1 MTTDSQLSKKVSV
14 WVLVI
19 SISFL
24 LGSCKSNPGDSSNSK
39 SNTEIYFHD
48 MKTLVVDV
56 FYEPGAEPYVGTT
69 AGGRNYWSFLEDN
82 LKALFDGRSVTINV
96 YKTLETMNALSAQ
109 NKSSWSAL
117 QIVDLG
123 NANQKSSANSSE
135 IHFSIFFLN
144 GYAVGSDGQ
153 VNQNTIGFSVTG
165 TRFIAMFKDVIRSTG
180 STQVAIVPKY
190 VEQSTLIHEMGHA
203 LGLVNNGLTLTSSH
217 HDSTHGAHCS
227 NTNCVMYYLNE
238 GKSDAQSFAQQLI
251 SSGSTI
257 MFDSACLNDAKS
269 F

>member
-1 MTTDSQLSKKVSV
+1 MNLQLLKKVSIIT
-14 WVLVI
+14 LVI
-19 SISFL
+19 LFGPL
-24 LGSCKSNPGDSSNSK
+24 LNSCKSNSGESATSK

-56 FYEPGAEPYVGTT
+56 FYEPGAEPYIGTT

-82 LKALFDGRSVTINV
+82 LKALFDGRSVTITV
-96 YKTLETMNALSAQ
+96 YKTLEMMNALSAQ

-117 QIVDLG
+117 QVVDLG
-123 NANQKSSANSSE
+123 NANQKVSVNSNE

-144 GYAVGSDGQ
+144 GYALGSDGQ
-153 VNQNTIGFSVTG
+153 INQNTIGFSVTG
-165 TRFIAMFKDVIRSTG
+165 TRFVAMFKDVIRSTG
-180 STQVAIVPKY
+180 SSPAAIVPKY

-217 HDSTHGAHCS
+217 HDSSHGAHCS

-251 SSGSTI
+251 ASGSTV
-257 MFDSACLNDAKS
+257 MFDSACLNDAKA

>member
-1 MTTDSQLSKKVSV
+1 MNRILIL
-14 WVLVI
+14 LVAVM
-19 SISFL
+19 
-24 LGSCKSNPGDSSNSK
+24 LGGLPSCKSSSSETTNTK

-48 MKTLVVDV
+48 MKTLVVDI

-82 LKALFDGRSVTINV
+82 LKALFEGRNVTINV
-96 YKTLETMNALSAQ
+96 FKTLETMNVLSAQ
-109 NKSSWSAL
+109 NKSSWTAL
-117 QIVDLG
+117 QVVDLG
-123 NANQKSSANSSE
+123 NVHQKSAADSSE

-180 STQVAIVPKY
+180 ATAAAVIPKY

-203 LGLVNNGLTLTSSH
+203 LGLVNNGITLTSAH
-217 HDSTHGAHCS
+217 HDSSHGAHCS

-238 GKSDAQSFAQQLI
+238 GKSDAQNFAQQI
-251 SSGSTI
+251 MTSGSTV
-257 MFDSACLNDAKS
+257 MFDSACLSDAKS